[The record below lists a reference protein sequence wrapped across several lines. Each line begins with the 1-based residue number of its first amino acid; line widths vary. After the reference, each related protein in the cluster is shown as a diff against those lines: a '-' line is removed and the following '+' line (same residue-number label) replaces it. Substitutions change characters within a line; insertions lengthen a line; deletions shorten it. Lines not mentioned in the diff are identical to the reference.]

1 MAAQAGID
9 VPQWQLITPPEKS
22 PAIAWLALRRFDCSP
37 QHGRYHF
44 HSLAGLLDVD
54 FRTPAVDYETLIK
67 ASQILCNSPVAGQK
81 QFARAIFNLFS
92 LNQDDHSKN
101 WAFLQ
106 QDNGEWQ
113 LAPFYD
119 VTFSPTPY
127 GEHSTSFVGYGK
139 NPPLKAIQQLAA
151 QANFENYAHAQEV
164 IEKVVSAIHNW
175 QNTAMHLNIKAET
188 RKLIAARLN
197 DVYQQNKPVLS
208 K

>member
-1 MAAQAGID
+1 M
-9 VPQWQLITPPEKS
+9 
-22 PAIAWLALRRFDCSP
+22 
-37 QHGRYHF
+37 
-44 HSLAGLLDVD
+44 D

-67 ASQILCNSPVAGQK
+67 ASQILCHSPVAGQK
-81 QFARAIFNLFS
+81 QFTRAIFNLFS

-127 GEHSTSFVGYGK
+127 GEHSTSFAGYGK

-151 QANFENYAHAQEV
+151 QASFENYAQARAV
-164 IEKVVSAIHNW
+164 IEQIVSAIHNW
-175 QNTAMHLNIKAET
+175 KDTANNLNIKAET
-188 RKLIAARLN
+188 QKLIAARLN
-197 DVYQQNKPVLS
+197 DVYQQNKSLLS